1 MPGKNVFFLGQFFFI
16 RFREGWE
23 WVRQPTQVPVSLV
36 SKRQWSPLL
45 NVWHTA
51 SLKVRND
58 GIIYTTGLT
67 FTYTPEPGPRTKC
80 GPAEEIMRNSA
91 IGKRLFIWRL
101 FNDFFTLLNIQ
112 YNAGTVGKAPSTPH
126 TPTSDRSDWH
136 WSWSR
141 QSRVSNIYFALT
153 PFESLKKY
161 QHKSRNTAAHNH
173 GWTYHKCCVLH
184 FPVESYGGDV
194 LKYIEICW
202 KQEAIYILMI
212 LLWKLGQINHSQ
224 DDNNIVS
231 KLSTLPTICGSMW
244 CSIVQHLFFWAKKD
258 IQQRSLT
265 LFLNDIKRY
274 ISTAT

>member
-91 IGKRLFIWRL
+91 IGFAKRLFIWRHFTPL
-101 FNDFFTLLNIQ
+101 CHVLHFHDFFTLLNIQ

-126 TPTSDRSDWH
+126 TPASDRSDSGLNWH

-141 QSRVSNIYFALT
+141 RPVSSIYFTLT
-153 PFESLKKY
+153 SFKSLKKC
-161 QHKSRNTAAHNH
+161 QHKSRNTTAQNY
-173 GWTYHKCCVLH
+173 GWTYHKRCILH
-184 FPVESYGGDV
+184 FPVESYGRMCWNI
-194 LKYIEICW
+194 LKYVEN
-202 KQEAIYILMI
+202 K
-212 LLWKLGQINHSQ
+212 
-224 DDNNIVS
+224 
-231 KLSTLPTICGSMW
+231 KLSL
-244 CSIVQHLFFWAKKD
+244 
-258 IQQRSLT
+258 
-265 LFLNDIKRY
+265 
-274 ISTAT
+274 